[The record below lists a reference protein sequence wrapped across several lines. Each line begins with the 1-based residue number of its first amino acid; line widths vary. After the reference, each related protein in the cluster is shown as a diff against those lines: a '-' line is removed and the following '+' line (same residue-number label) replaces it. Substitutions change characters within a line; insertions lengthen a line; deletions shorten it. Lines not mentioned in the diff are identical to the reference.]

1 MRLHGLIV
9 VRASLSQAG
18 LRLPANAM
26 APGVRYTFELRM
38 AAAGH
43 PQEAAASVTVDAACA
58 PAELRIAGGSRSV
71 RVGEH
76 IVLDAAAA
84 LGGAVGLDLGAVAWG
99 CAVAQDVRHFATRSQ
114 YALW

>member
-43 PQEAAASVTVDAACA
+43 PQEAAAIGPA
-58 PAELRIAGGSRSV
+58 PLVLSMLFGGFFISASRIPPALRWIR
-71 RVGEH
+71 
-76 IVLDAAAA
+76 
-84 LGGAVGLDLGAVAWG
+84 
-99 CAVAQDVRHFATRSQ
+99 
-114 YALW
+114 